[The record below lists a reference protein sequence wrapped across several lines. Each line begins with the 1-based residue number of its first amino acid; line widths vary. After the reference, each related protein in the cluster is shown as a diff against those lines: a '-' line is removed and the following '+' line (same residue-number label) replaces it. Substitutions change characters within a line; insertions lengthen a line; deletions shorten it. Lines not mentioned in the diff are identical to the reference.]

1 MPAANPSPLA
11 AGVIIVKMPFH
22 GIKAFRLSLC
32 NRPACT
38 ARAANGTVR
47 SRLARLAACYG
58 PEIELAEL
66 VRKLSSDCHH
76 RRENHP
82 YRQGC
87 QARLLDWPRNRPP
100 DELLATFAVVKGGK
114 S

>member
-1 MPAANPSPLA
+1 MGS
-11 AGVIIVKMPFH
+11 
-22 GIKAFRLSLC
+22 RLSDY
-32 NRPACT
+32 PYV
-38 ARAANGTVR
+38 TVR
-47 SRLARLAACYG
+47 VHCPRCERYGAYKLARLAACYG

-100 DELLATFAVVKGGK
+100 DEPLATFAVVKGGK